1 MRRIFP
7 AILNGACLFPLDL
20 KRQGIR
26 ALVDL
31 VVSESIT
38 AFGIGRIRDFTR
50 SFSHQSF
57 PSLRLV
63 SLGGEIVY
71 RRDVELYKKIFPRDC
86 VIGILM
92 SSTEAGNITQ
102 FFIIA
107 TPNSRA
113 RSLRS
118 VIPPKTWR
126 SCCLT
131 TGVIQ

>member
-1 MRRIFP
+1 
-7 AILNGACLFPLDL
+7 
-20 KRQGIR
+20 
-26 ALVDL
+26 VDL

-71 RRDVELYKKIFPRDC
+71 RRDVELYKKIFPHDC

-102 FFIIA
+102 FFIDSDTQLVGEIA
-107 TPNSRA
+107 PIGYPA
-113 RSLRS
+113 EDVEILL
-118 VIPPKTWR
+118 IDD
-126 SCCLT
+126 
-131 TGVIQ
+131 G